1 MRASICAVK
10 IRATA
15 VLLPLALVACAA
27 PAPFDGDMPPF
38 TPSRDG
44 ATFRFGQTA
53 SIVTEDVRFHV
64 PVQWEITVDEPTT
77 SRAPRSAAEAA
88 SIVCFPV
95 TYTPVAI
102 GEFSRD
108 VTVAMPELSPIDG
121 SLAANRADPAY
132 CGDTTVTGYI
142 RDLRV
147 NDTYEGFVASWA
159 GSADPG
165 IVATGVELRSRDAT
179 VTWE

>member
-53 SIVTEDVRFHV
+53 SIVTKDVRFHV
-64 PVQWEITVDEPTT
+64 PVQWEITVDKPTT
-77 SRAPRSAAEAA
+77 SRAPRSAAETA

-102 GEFSRD
+102 GEFPRD

-121 SLAANRADPAY
+121 SLAANQADPDY
-132 CGDTTVTGYI
+132 CGESTVTGYTG
-142 RDLRV
+142 DLREG
-147 NDTYEGFVASWA
+147 DTYTGFVASWA

-165 IVATGVELRSRDAT
+165 IIGRGVELKSRDAT
-179 VTWE
+179 LTWK